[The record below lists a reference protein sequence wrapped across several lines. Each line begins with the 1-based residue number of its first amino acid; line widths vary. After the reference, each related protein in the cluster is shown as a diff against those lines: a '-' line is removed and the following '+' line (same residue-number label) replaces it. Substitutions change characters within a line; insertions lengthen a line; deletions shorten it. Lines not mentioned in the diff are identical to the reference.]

1 MYSYDRRNFRVVA
14 SDAVPNGTEL
24 TILLRKGPWPSDM
37 FTKGSTLVVKDGGS
51 VGSLIKVAIKG
62 STMGG
67 PYDFKILSE
76 KEGVYT
82 LLSANEKFAARGLKV
97 KIKS

>member
-1 MYSYDRRNFRVVA
+1 MYSYDRRNFRITA
-14 SDAVPNGTEL
+14 SDAISVGTEL
-24 TILLRKGPWPSDM
+24 TVLLRKGPWPSDM

-51 VGSLIKVAIKG
+51 VGGVIKVGIKG

-67 PYDFKILSE
+67 PYEFKILSE
-76 KEGVYT
+76 KDEVYT
-82 LLSANEKFAARGLKV
+82 LLSNNDKFAARGLKV

>member
-14 SDAVPNGTEL
+14 SDALPKDSQLE
-24 TILLRKGPWPSDM
+24 ILLRKGQWPRDM
-37 FTKGSTLVVKDGGS
+37 FTKGTILVVLDGGS
-51 VGSLIKVAIKG
+51 VGGTVNVKIKG
-62 STMGG
+62 QSMGG
-67 PYDFKILSE
+67 PYDFRVLSE

-82 LLSANEKFAARGLKV
+82 LLSDGKAFGARGLKV